1 MTTSVNRGWSLS
13 YFVSTWVQRVSGFF
27 RFRKSLS
34 SAAAAVHGEAM
45 CWWTD
50 PAKLT
55 ALADIFEKNGHP
67 AEGAD
72 LRARATIANAQ
83 PKAPASHEDAVRR
96 AIASDNPAA
105 IRSVAT
111 AFQKS
116 GKGATATFLNNVADG
131 VEAAK
136 EVN

>member
-1 MTTSVNRGWSLS
+1 MLEAIIYWVAEMGAKVGGLFRPRKRLSTS
-13 YFVSTWVQRVSGFF
+13 
-27 RFRKSLS
+27 
-34 SAAAAVHGEAM
+34 AAAVHGEAM

-72 LRARATIANAQ
+72 LRARAAL
-83 PKAPASHEDAVRR
+83 PKSSAVHEDAVRR
-96 AIASDNPAA
+96 AITSNNPAA
-105 IRSVAT
+105 IHGVAD
-111 AFQKS
+111 AFQKI
-116 GKGATATFLNNVADG
+116 GKGATAVFLHNVADG

-136 EVN
+136 EVR